1 MDSEYEIFIIIFS
14 MFLIWIFKFLVCLL
28 MSWRVLFFVVGFI
41 LLMWLLYGFCR
52 MFRVDGLI
60 YDVGM
65 VVE

>member
-60 YDVGM
+60 YDVGK